1 MAKLSITVL
10 GERVLVKP
18 LDAESTSGGI
28 YLPEA
33 AQEKPQR
40 GEIIA
45 IGTAQTV
52 DADEGAEFD
61 AKVGDV
67 VVFAKY
73 GGTELT
79 VEGEDY
85 LVMDFD
91 QILAKEQ

>member
-67 VVFAKY
+67 VEVAACRRMSKMKCWR
-73 GGTELT
+73 LT
-79 VEGEDY
+79 R
-85 LVMDFD
+85 
-91 QILAKEQ
+91 IIRPA